1 MRHAP
6 PLHLVPCHQY
16 YRGRFT
22 ICVESPSLPESY
34 STSLEDSLDEVLF
47 MAKAQFRSVGFRKVA
62 DDRVEAGQRG
72 KQAYKKAYIRESVHS
87 AGVRALAAR

>member
-1 MRHAP
+1 MRHASS
-6 PLHLVPCHQY
+6 LHLVPCRRCFPDY
-16 YRGRFT
+16 
-22 ICVESPSLPESY
+22 VESSSLLASC
-34 STSLEDSLDEVLF
+34 STSLDEVLF